1 MGTSMGSST
10 VKGQRAF
17 PTPTPPSRP
26 GRYSAVRHLLADL
39 EQETRAALKHLY
51 GFSEITSRKRREAQS
66 RSSVRKG
73 TDPKFLNLAPLMAF
87 EKGDMGKARDFFTGR
102 KRKVNAR
109 IIHKA
114 SDVMH
119 IHNSKEVVGF
129 QLVRC
134 TFSWFRGLGWDYGS
148 GEVRSWVGEAWSWIQ
163 GGVVTG
169 WGGRVLGPGRWDRGS
184 GEVGSW
190 VREGGVMGPGR
201 GGPVQGGFFFAVS
214 PIAPQKETHSG

>member
-10 VKGQRAF
+10 VKGQRGF
-17 PTPTPPSRP
+17 PIPTPPSHL

-39 EQETRAALKHLY
+39 EQETRAALKTLY

-66 RSSVRKG
+66 WSSVRRG

-87 EKGDMGKARDFFTGR
+87 EKGDTGKARDFFTGR

-134 TFSWFRGLGWDYGS
+134 TSSWFRGLGWNYGS
-148 GEVRSWVGEAWSWIQ
+148 GQVRSWVGEAWSWVQ
-163 GGVVTG
+163 GGGVM
-169 WGGRVLGPGRWDRGS
+169 GPGGHRSR
-184 GEVGSW
+184 EVGSW
-190 VREGGVMGPGR
+190 VWGGGVMGPGR
-201 GGPVQGGFFFAVS
+201 RGPVQGGFFFAVS
-214 PIAPQKETHSG
+214 PIVPQKETHSG